1 MIRIVLL
8 GGGIGLGLLITGI
21 GLWPS
26 KPTLGSSLAPLRA
39 RAGSIGWA
47 AGSTTGWRSEVGRN
61 VADLLTL
68 LGVRFGSLRPDLA
81 ITGKTIEWLCAE
93 KLLGVVG
100 MLLLVPAASAVLGL
114 IGITLPFQVT
124 VGAMV
129 LLAAIA
135 FVLPDRNLKEEAAK
149 RRRSFRHATSAYL
162 DLVAISLAG
171 GSAAEEALRA
181 ALAHGEGWAFDRL
194 RNALR
199 DAQLAGESP
208 WDALGALGEE
218 INVRELVELASSVSL
233 AGTEGATIRRSLVEK
248 AASSRNHQLAE
259 AETESATATDR
270 MILPLILLLFGFIIF
285 ILYPSFTRVL
295 TAL

>member
-1 MIRIVLL
+1 MIPIVLL
-8 GGGIGLGLLITGI
+8 GGGVGLGLLITGI

-39 RAGSIGWA
+39 RAGAPGGA
-47 AGSTTGWRSEVGRN
+47 AQATGWRSEVGRN

-68 LGVRFGSLRPDLA
+68 IGVRFGPIRPDLA
-81 ITGKTIEWLCAE
+81 ITGKSIEWLCAE

-100 MLLLVPAASAVLGL
+100 MLLIVPAASAVLGL
-114 IGITLPFQVT
+114 VGVDLPFQLT

-135 FVLPDRNLKEEAAK
+135 FFLPDRNLKEEAGK

-171 GSAAEEALRA
+171 GAAAEEALRA

-199 DAQLAGESP
+199 DAQLAGTSP
-208 WDALGALGEE
+208 WEALGALGEE

-270 MILPLILLLFGFIIF
+270 MILPLVLLLFGFILF

-295 TAL
+295 TAF